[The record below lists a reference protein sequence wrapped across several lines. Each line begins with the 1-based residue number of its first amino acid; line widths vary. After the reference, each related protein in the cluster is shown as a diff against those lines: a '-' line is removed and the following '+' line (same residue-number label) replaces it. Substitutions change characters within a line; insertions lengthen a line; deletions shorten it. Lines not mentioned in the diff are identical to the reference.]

1 MKLGV
6 TYNIFDGE
14 EMLFFS
20 LRNLRPM
27 VQHINVVYQTMSNF
41 GNENPNLEE
50 QLKKYE
56 RAGLID
62 FLFKY
67 EPIFETDDNGKLHW
81 QNGQNNEVRK
91 RNIGLD
97 ICRANGCDA
106 MMTLDCDELYDPQEF
121 KFAKDDFELGD
132 YDTSFCKMST
142 YYKEPIYR
150 LFPKEEYYAPLFYKI
165 KKDTTFGYTSND
177 YPVILD
183 PTRKVKAGYARIYDR
198 EEIEMQHYAYVRND
212 IASKVINSS
221 SQSDEV
227 SKKKVI
233 WHYENFKDIKDSA
246 LMIGGVSH
254 GLIKV
259 ENKFDIQL

>member
-14 EMLFFS
+14 EMLFYS

-27 VQHINVVYQTMSNF
+27 VQHINVVYQTISNF
-41 GNENPNLEE
+41 GNENTNIEE

-62 FLFKY
+62 FLYKY
-67 EPIFETDDNGKLHW
+67 EPTLSTNEDGSLRW
-81 QNGQNNEVRK
+81 QNGQENEVIK
-91 RNIGLD
+91 RNIGLQ

-106 MMTLDCDELYDPQEF
+106 MMTLDCDELYDPKEF
-121 KFAKDDFELGD
+121 KWAKDDFEMGD

-165 KKDTTFGYTSND
+165 KKDTKFGYESTD

-183 PTRKVKAGYARIYDR
+183 PTRKVKAGYSRIYER
-198 EEIEMQHYAYVRND
+198 EEIEMQHFAYVRND
-212 IASKVINSS
+212 ISSKVINSS

-227 SKKKVI
+227 SKRKVI
-233 WHYENFKDIKDSA
+233 WHYNNFKGIKDSA
-246 LMIGGVSH
+246 LMIGGVAH
-254 GLIKV
+254 ELIKV

>member
-27 VQHINVVYQTMSNF
+27 VQHINVVYQTTSNF

-50 QLKKYE
+50 ALLKYE

-62 FLFKY
+62 FLHKY
-67 EPIFETDDNGKLHW
+67 EPTLKKNEDGSLRW
-81 QNGQNNEVRK
+81 QNGQENEINK
-91 RNIGLD
+91 RNIGLQ
-97 ICRANGCDA
+97 ICRANGCDV
-106 MMTLDCDELYDPQEF
+106 MMTLDCDELYDPNEF
-121 KFAKDDFELGD
+121 KWAKDDFELGD

-150 LFPKEEYYAPLFYKI
+150 LYPKEEYYAPLFYKI
-165 KKDTTFGYTSND
+165 KKDTQFGYESAD
-177 YPVILD
+177 YPVVLD
-183 PTRKVKAGYARIYDR
+183 PTRKVKAGYARIYER
-198 EEIEMQHYAYVRND
+198 EEIEMHHYAYVRND
-212 IASKVINSS
+212 ISSKVINSS
-221 SQSDEV
+221 SQSDEI

-233 WHYENFKDIKDSA
+233 WHYNNFKDIRDSA
-246 LMIGGVSH
+246 LMIGGVGH
-254 GLIKV
+254 GLIRV

>member
-14 EMLFFS
+14 EMLFYS

-27 VQHINVVYQTMSNF
+27 VQHINVVYQTISNF
-41 GNENPNLEE
+41 GNENTNIEE

-62 FLFKY
+62 FLYKY
-67 EPIFETDDNGKLHW
+67 EPTLSTNEDGSLRW
-81 QNGQNNEVRK
+81 QNGQENEVIK
-91 RNIGLD
+91 RNIGLQ

-106 MMTLDCDELYDPQEF
+106 MMTLDCDELYDPKEF
-121 KFAKDDFELGD
+121 KWAKDDFEIGD

-165 KKDTTFGYTSND
+165 KKDTKFGYESTD

-183 PTRKVKAGYARIYDR
+183 PTRKVKAGYSRIYER
-198 EEIEMQHYAYVRND
+198 EEIEMQHFAYVRND
-212 IASKVINSS
+212 ISSKVINSS

-227 SKKKVI
+227 SKRKVI
-233 WHYENFKDIKDSA
+233 WHYNNFKGIKDSA
-246 LMIGGVSH
+246 LMIGGVAH
-254 GLIKV
+254 ELIKV

>member
-20 LRNLRPM
+20 LRNLRPL
-27 VQHINVVYQTMSNF
+27 VQHINVVYQTFSNF
-41 GNENPNLEE
+41 GNENRNLEAK
-50 QLKKYE
+50 LNMYH

-62 FLFKY
+62 VLSHYAPTLKKN
-67 EPIFETDDNGKLHW
+67 EDGSLRW
-81 QNGQNNEVRK
+81 QNGQENEIKK
-91 RNIGLD
+91 RNIGLQ

-106 MMTLDCDELYDPQEF
+106 MMTLDCDELYDPNEF
-121 KFAKDDFELGD
+121 KFAKNDFELGD

-150 LFPKEEYYAPLFYKI
+150 LYPKEEYYAPLFYKI
-165 KKDTTFGYTSND
+165 KKDTEFGYTSAD
-177 YPVILD
+177 YPVVLD
-183 PTRKVKAGYARIYDR
+183 PTRKVKAGYSRIYER
-198 EEIEMQHYAYVRND
+198 EEIEMHHYAYVRND
-212 IASKVINSS
+212 ISSKVINSS

-227 SKKKVI
+227 SKQKVI
-233 WHYENFKDIKDSA
+233 WHYDNFKDIRDSA

>member
-27 VQHINVVYQTMSNF
+27 VQHINVVYQTTSNF

-50 QLKKYE
+50 KLRMYE

-62 FLFKY
+62 FLYKY
-67 EPIFETDDNGKLHW
+67 EPQLQTNEDGSLRW
-81 QNGQNNEVRK
+81 QNGQENETKK
-91 RNIGLD
+91 RNIGLQ

-106 MMTLDCDELYDPQEF
+106 MMTLDCDELYDPKEF
-121 KFAKDDFELGD
+121 KFAKEDFEIGD

-150 LFPKEEYYAPLFYKI
+150 LNPKEEYYAPLFYKI
-165 KKDTTFGYTSND
+165 KKDTEFGYVSSE

-183 PTRKVKAGYARIYDR
+183 PTRKVKAGYTRIYER
-198 EEIEMQHYAYVRND
+198 EEIEMHHYAYVRND
-212 IASKVINSS
+212 ISSKVINSS

-227 SKKKVI
+227 SKQKVI
-233 WHYENFKDIKDSA
+233 WHYNNFKDIRDSA
-246 LMIGGVSH
+246 LMIGGVPH

>member
-20 LRNLRPM
+20 LRNLRPL
-27 VQHINVVYQTMSNF
+27 VQHINVVYQTFSNF
-41 GNENPNLEE
+41 GNENRNLEAK
-50 QLKKYE
+50 LNMYH

-62 FLFKY
+62 VLSHYAPTLKKN
-67 EPIFETDDNGKLHW
+67 EDGSLRW
-81 QNGQNNEVRK
+81 QNGQENEIKK
-91 RNIGLD
+91 RNIGLQ

-106 MMTLDCDELYDPQEF
+106 MMTLDCDELYDPKEF
-121 KFAKDDFELGD
+121 KFAKNDFELGD

-150 LFPKEEYYAPLFYKI
+150 LYPKEEYYAPLFYKI
-165 KKDTTFGYTSND
+165 KKDTEFGYASAD

-183 PTRKVKAGYARIYDR
+183 PTRKVKAGYSRIYER
-198 EEIEMQHYAYVRND
+198 EEIEMHHYAYVRND
-212 IASKVINSS
+212 ISSKVINSS

-227 SKKKVI
+227 SKQKVI
-233 WHYENFKDIKDSA
+233 WHYDNFKDIRDSA

>member
-20 LRNLRPM
+20 LRNLRPL
-27 VQHINVVYQTMSNF
+27 VQHINVVYQTFSNF
-41 GNENPNLEE
+41 GNENRNLEAK
-50 QLKKYE
+50 LNMYH

-62 FLFKY
+62 VLSHYAPTLKKN
-67 EPIFETDDNGKLHW
+67 EDGSLRW
-81 QNGQNNEVRK
+81 QNGQENEIKK
-91 RNIGLD
+91 RNIGLQ

-106 MMTLDCDELYDPQEF
+106 MMTLDCDELYDPKEF
-121 KFAKDDFELGD
+121 KFAKNDFELGD

-142 YYKEPIYR
+142 YYKQPIYR
-150 LFPKEEYYAPLFYKI
+150 LYPKEEYYAPLFYKI
-165 KKDTTFGYTSND
+165 KKETEFGYTSAD
-177 YPVILD
+177 YPVVLD
-183 PTRKVKAGYARIYDR
+183 PTRKVKAGYSRIYER
-198 EEIEMQHYAYVRND
+198 EEIEMHHYAYVRND
-212 IASKVINSS
+212 ISSKVINSS

-227 SKKKVI
+227 SKQKVI
-233 WHYENFKDIKDSA
+233 WHYDNFKDIRDSA